1 MKKIAIACVLGSVLL
16 AVPVSA
22 ASVRIVNSSAWEIH
36 HLYLSPSD
44 TVNWGPDQLGDAI
57 IASNSGDFT
66 LTNIPADDYDIKIV
80 DEDGDECVI
89 EDVDIDA
96 AHETW
101 SITSKDLLACQSKS
115 Q

>member
-1 MKKIAIACVLGSVLL
+1 MKKFAVACVLGSLLL
-16 AVPVSA
+16 AAPALA
-22 ASVRIVNSSAWEIH
+22 ATVRIVNSSAWEIH

-57 IASNSGDFT
+57 IAGDNGTFT
-66 LTNIPADDYDIKIV
+66 LTNIPADDYDIRIV

-96 AHETW
+96 DHETW
-101 SITSKDLLACQSKS
+101 SITSKDLLACQSQS